1 MPEHVPETGIEQLI
15 KPWKIL
21 ESKQTFRDQYLG
33 VRTDRCEREDGH
45 IVETYHVIEQTPW
58 VTIIPV
64 TDAGNV
70 VLVREY
76 RHAAQKILTA
86 LPGGVSDP
94 GETDWEAV
102 ARRELAEETGYEA
115 REMRLVGACYP
126 NPATQDNELFYY
138 LALGCAPTGQQSL
151 DPNEEIEVLEM
162 PYSEFLAYEEFDVQH
177 ALHASALFYA
187 ERYFLKHPD
196 LRPTA

>member
-1 MPEHVPETGIEQLI
+1 MI

-21 ESKQTFRDQYLG
+21 ESTQTFRDQYLG
-33 VRTDRCEREDGH
+33 VRTDRCVRADGH
-45 IVETYHVIEQTPW
+45 VVETYHVIEQTPW

-64 TDAGNV
+64 TDASNV

-76 RHAAQKILTA
+76 RHAAQTILTA
-86 LPGGVSDP
+86 FPGGVSDP
-94 GETDWEAV
+94 GETDREAV
-102 ARRELAEETGYEA
+102 GRRELLEETGYEA
-115 REMRLVGACYP
+115 REMRLIGQCYP

-138 LALGCAPTGQQSL
+138 LALGCTPTAQQSL

-162 PYSEFLAYEEFDVQH
+162 PYSEFLAYEGFNAQH
-177 ALHASALFYA
+177 ALHAAALFYA
-187 ERYFLKHPD
+187 ERYFTKHPN